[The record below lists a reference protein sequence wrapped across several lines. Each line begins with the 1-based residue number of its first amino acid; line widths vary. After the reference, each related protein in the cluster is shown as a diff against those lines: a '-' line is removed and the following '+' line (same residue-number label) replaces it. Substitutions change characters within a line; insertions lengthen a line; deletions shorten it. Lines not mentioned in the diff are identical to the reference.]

1 MSIDSDADIGGHES
15 FSVEATNWC
24 LVSVAMWRPW
34 HATSWAGL
42 NFQHRFVDD
51 VGWFV
56 PLLNIQPIQWVS
68 SKVRSL
74 ISWWFIGFKVHWAL
88 SWLQPTPP
96 KKPQTLQT
104 SHFFPW
110 SSNTVNDAPLRREQ
124 CPESSMCKGKKK
136 KEEHHMHSLPN
147 KTMKRAHWKAR
158 SYFGREKKKK
168 HAECGIQALLVC
180 VWRLYDQTV
189 CEWKRVWW
197 PVTAPWLQSG
207 ALKSTRQGPG
217 LNPRQTSVQYRR
229 GSPQWETDCLFN
241 YCFMEYLVTGSP

>member
-1 MSIDSDADIGGHES
+1 
-15 FSVEATNWC
+15 
-24 LVSVAMWRPW
+24 MWRPW
-34 HATSWAGL
+34 RATSWAGL

-74 ISWWFIGFKVHWAL
+74 ISWWFIGFKVHWTL

-96 KKPQTLQT
+96 KNPQTLQT

-124 CPESSMCKGKKK
+124 CPESSMCTGKKK
-136 KEEHHMHSLPN
+136 K
-147 KTMKRAHWKAR
+147 R
-158 SYFGREKKKK
+158 STTCTACLTKQWRELIEKPEVTLAERRKKK

-207 ALKSTRQGPG
+207 ALKSTRRGPG

>member
-1 MSIDSDADIGGHES
+1 MPGICCYVTTVTRYKLSRSQLSAPICRRCSS
-15 FSVEATNWC
+15 
-24 LVSVAMWRPW
+24 L
-34 HATSWAGL
+34 
-42 NFQHRFVDD
+42 
-51 VGWFV
+51 GWFV

-74 ISWWFIGFKVHWAL
+74 ISRWFIGFKVHWAL

-96 KKPQTLQT
+96 KNPQTLQT

-168 HAECGIQALLVC
+168 TCWMWNSGSACVC
-180 VWRLYDQTV
+180 VEVIWPDGV
-189 CEWKRVWW
+189 RVKESVVTCNSSMT
-197 PVTAPWLQSG
+197 PVWGFKIHT
-207 ALKSTRQGPG
+207 PG
-217 LNPRQTSVQYRR
+217 SWIEPAADL
-229 GSPQWETDCLFN
+229 SP
-241 YCFMEYLVTGSP
+241 V

>member
-1 MSIDSDADIGGHES
+1 MSIDSDADIGGYES

-24 LVSVAMWRPW
+24 LVFVAMWRPW
-34 HATSWAGL
+34 RATSWAGL

-68 SKVRSL
+68 YKVRSL

-96 KKPQTLQT
+96 KKTQTLQT

-136 KEEHHMHSLPN
+136 K
-147 KTMKRAHWKAR
+147 R
-158 SYFGREKKKK
+158 STTCTACLTKQWRELIEKPEVTLAERRKKNMLNVEFRLGLCVCGGYMTRRC
-168 HAECGIQALLVC
+168 ASERECGDL
-180 VWRLYDQTV
+180 
-189 CEWKRVWW
+189 
-197 PVTAPWLQSG
+197 
-207 ALKSTRQGPG
+207 
-217 LNPRQTSVQYRR
+217 
-229 GSPQWETDCLFN
+229 
-241 YCFMEYLVTGSP
+241 

>member
-1 MSIDSDADIGGHES
+1 MPGICCYVTTVTRYKLSRSQLSAPICRRCSS
-15 FSVEATNWC
+15 
-24 LVSVAMWRPW
+24 L
-34 HATSWAGL
+34 
-42 NFQHRFVDD
+42 
-51 VGWFV
+51 GWFV

-74 ISWWFIGFKVHWAL
+74 ISWWFIGFKVHWTL

-96 KKPQTLQT
+96 KKPKLCKHHTFFLGPPTLWMMPH
-104 SHFFPW
+104 SDEN
-110 SSNTVNDAPLRREQ
+110 SAPSPQ
-124 CPESSMCKGKKK
+124 CVKAKKK
-136 KEEHHMHSLPN
+136 K
-147 KTMKRAHWKAR
+147 R
-158 SYFGREKKKK
+158 STTCTACLTKQWRELIEKPEVTLAERRKKK

-207 ALKSTRQGPG
+207 ALKSTRRGPG